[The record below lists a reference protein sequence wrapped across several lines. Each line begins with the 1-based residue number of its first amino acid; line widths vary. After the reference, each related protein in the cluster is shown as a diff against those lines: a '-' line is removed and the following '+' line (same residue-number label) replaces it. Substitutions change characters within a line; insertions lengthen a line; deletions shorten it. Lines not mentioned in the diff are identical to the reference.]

1 MLIGL
6 VLLLSAL
13 VVQVPLLPWAGLAL
27 LLVGYAMVIMRPP
40 KMEKRWR
47 GQMIDY
53 EETLWDRLRRKFR

>member
-1 MLIGL
+1 
-6 VLLLSAL
+6 
-13 VVQVPLLPWAGLAL
+13 
-27 LLVGYAMVIMRPP
+27 MVIMRPP